1 MKLLLKLTC
10 IVALF
15 LSTFTYAGTP
25 PDSTANIWDKAGA
38 GISITEGK
46 TLFYS
51 GNVRGALI
59 KFREALA
66 KYEYSPNANYWIAE
80 CQYRLNSYG
89 VALKYCNK
97 AIELNP
103 KINKDVYV
111 LRGQVY
117 HRIGMLDSAIIAYNQ
132 AKAMNSTSNQ
142 KYYRIDDKI
151 ANAKFAIEALKT
163 PINVTSD
170 TISEPVNS
178 KFHDY
183 APVLGPDGKTLY
195 FTSRRNNTTGGTVNP
210 GDNIFFEDIF
220 KAEWNESKKT
230 WVTASNKVSRINTAG
245 HESISDFSA
254 DGLKMLLTV
263 NDDSENIGKKDRS
276 YKSKSSDICIAMAT
290 DQGGWNKPKLIS
302 KGAQTSFYEGAA
314 SMTADGNTIY
324 FVSEKKGGHGQT
336 DIYVMTSDDGKKWSA
351 PKNLGKVVNTKYRET
366 TPIVSADGRYLF
378 FASDGHTG
386 MGGLDIFVVENY
398 GGGEWSKPVN
408 LGAPVNSVNDDTH
421 FRYYEKLKKAFMAK
435 MIMIGGKSS
444 IDIVE
449 VDMTN
454 FKMPEFEK
462 PEEKEEEKKK

>member
-1 MKLLLKLTC
+1 MKSILKYILT
-10 IVALF
+10 ITLF
-15 LSTFTYAGTP
+15 VSGFSFGSTP

-89 VALKYCNK
+89 IALKYCNT

-117 HRIGMLDSAIIAYNQ
+117 HRIGMLDSAIIAYEE
-132 AKAMNSTSNQ
+132 AKTMNNTSNQ

-151 ANAKFAIEALKT
+151 AHAKYAQEALKS
-163 PINVTSD
+163 PINVICD

-178 KFHDY
+178 RFHDY

-195 FTSRRNNTTGGTVNP
+195 FTSRRNNTTGGTINP

-220 KAEWNESKKT
+220 KAEWNESKKK
-230 WVTASNKVSRINTAG
+230 WVTATNNIERINTAG
-245 HESISDFSA
+245 HESISDFSQ
-254 DGLKMLLTV
+254 DGLKMLLTI
-263 NDDSENIGKKDRS
+263 NDESENISKKDRK
-276 YKSKSSDICIAMAT
+276 YKSKSSDICFAMKT

-314 SMTADGNTIY
+314 TITADGNTIY
-324 FVSEKKGGHGQT
+324 FVSEKKGGQGQT
-336 DIYVMTSDDGKKWSA
+336 DIYVMHSDDGKKWSA

-366 TPIVSADGRYLF
+366 TPIVSSDGRYLF
-378 FASDGHTG
+378 FASDGHIG

-398 GGGEWSKPVN
+398 GDNQWSKPVN
-408 LGAPVNSVNDDTH
+408 LGAPINSVNDDTH
-421 FRYYEKLKKAFMAK
+421 FRYYDKLKKAFMAK
-435 MIMIGGKSS
+435 MVMIGDKSS
-444 IDIVE
+444 IDIIE
-449 VDMTN
+449 VDMSD

-462 PEEKEEEKKK
+462 PEPKEDKKK